1 MTITK
6 WIKRLLNSSIIK
18 EISTFDTPGS
28 FFFSSKKWKAI
39 SSIYKLPLHISKQL
53 EKLALPKI
61 LILHEFKCKVLAGLC
76 ISFLSLLKRALFDQ
90 MVCPAKV
97 FCKVTVSSLFS
108 EPKTLLSPILIQN
121 TYPPDCIME
130 NCTSSL
136 HFANIIFEHKS
147 WSWFKWEFFLIM
159 TTKCARS
166 IMRSHMITYS
176 WAMTKTKTILDC
188 SNGQHLFRTVE
199 KS

>member
-90 MVCPAKV
+90 MVCPAKD

-121 TYPPDCIME
+121 AYPPDCIME

-147 WSWFKWEFFLIM
+147 WSWFKWEFFDNDHQLCEVDIELRYM
-159 TTKCARS
+159 VQKR
-166 IMRSHMITYS
+166 
-176 WAMTKTKTILDC
+176 W
-188 SNGQHLFRTVE
+188 
-199 KS
+199 